1 MNDEEREIIIPVAVT
16 VAGREIQVPI
26 TVPVGLDDLVQIV
39 VDHLNTGTDIRELL
53 VGHYAQRFYGE
64 APAGEEPAPQNG
76 RRGSAAPPTFT
87 DEELDGVDMD
97 AAPPRYSGKGK
108 KSRQRLRWE
117 AAMQRAGRE
126 L

>member
-1 MNDEEREIIIPVAVT
+1 MGAEEREIIIPVAVT
-16 VAGREIQVPI
+16 VAGREVQIPI

-53 VGHYAQRFYGE
+53 VAHYAHRFYGDQ
-64 APAGEEPAPQNG
+64 PAEPSPSSGNG
-76 RRGSAAPPTFT
+76 RRGAAGPPAFT
-87 DEELDGVDMD
+87 DEELDGVDLD
-97 AAPPRYSGKGK
+97 VPPRYSGKGK

-126 L
+126 V

>member
-1 MNDEEREIIIPVAVT
+1 MNGEEREIIIPVAVT
-16 VAGREIQVPI
+16 VAGREIQIPV

-64 APAGEEPAPQNG
+64 APAEEPAPRNG
-76 RRGSAAPPTFT
+76 RRAPAAPPAFT
-87 DEELDGVDMD
+87 DAELDGVDLE